1 MSRSY
6 KEDFMDFEN
15 LINAFIP
22 YGLPSL
28 IIGVATGV
36 AFYFTDL
43 VLSKN
48 LKSVNPYLPLGVS
61 FALTLVYA
69 LIFSPTQTFS
79 EQTVS
84 AGLLSGSL
92 SVAIFVFI
100 KNLKNGNADFNAIKT
115 VISCYLDEDQAK
127 KLYKKLLAE
136 IKKGG
141 DDLDERIKN
150 LLESQDVSKET
161 IKELLA
167 SLTENAKNKD
177 KK

>member
-1 MSRSY
+1 
-6 KEDFMDFEN
+6 MDFEN

-100 KNLKNGNADFNAIKT
+100 KNLKNGNTDCETLKSLFA
-115 VISCYLDEDQAK
+115 CYTDNK
-127 KLYKKLLAE
+127 KAASLYKKTAKLLKNGLNEEEFLSELDKIIAE
-136 IKKGG
+136 EGLNAFAAQQIVSALKS
-141 DDLDERIKN
+141 EY
-150 LLESQDVSKET
+150 ESTVD
-161 IKELLA
+161 
-167 SLTENAKNKD
+167 KD
-177 KK
+177 KR